1 MFLRF
6 LVERPPVGPLSA
18 SVFSLLPL
26 VVYQMMDL
34 LENPFLHQNRGG
46 FSKMEKMQLWSLDA
60 YSRRFRRINRSIRT
74 FFALFLLR

>member
-34 LENPFLHQNRGG
+34 LENPFLHQNGG
-46 FSKMEKMQLWSLDA
+46 GIFEDGKDVIMA
-60 YSRRFRRINRSIRT
+60 FRCI
-74 FFALFLLR
+74 